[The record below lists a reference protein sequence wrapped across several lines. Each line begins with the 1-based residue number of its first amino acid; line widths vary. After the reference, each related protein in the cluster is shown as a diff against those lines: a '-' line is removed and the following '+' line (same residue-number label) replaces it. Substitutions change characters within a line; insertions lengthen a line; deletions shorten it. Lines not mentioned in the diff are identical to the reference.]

1 MVRNYQ
7 TGPVVFAEGDASV
20 TINGGEYTVQNGFA
34 LHLIQC
40 ASLKLDD
47 GVYVRTTVGD
57 SAETTFTNG
66 YGALY
71 SESTGTLDIQSAT
84 FKSGVQ
90 VHESQIGAFDISTH
104 EVVINGEQLTEDIFI
119 GSFHEAKTENKAYYW
134 YDFHMMALNKV
145 GYNASGEFSFAEGDA
160 LSTTDNNMFIVTND
174 RMAKGKITATFTA
187 PSQNIND
194 NGIIFGMNEDTD
206 EQYFFWEDGPTYYFL
221 FVSDNCNLYLA
232 KVSYN
237 GQAWNEM
244 MVTNPIYNYN
254 HGDVITISVEFDGE
268 GFIDCYANDEWLIS
282 VYDENW
288 TGGTRYGIRCEV
300 PGVVYTDVIVDH
312 DWVPEW

>member
-1 MVRNYQ
+1 MRRFLILMLTIMLAAALV
-7 TGPVVFAEGDASV
+7 ACDSGD
-20 TINGGEYTVQNGFA
+20 
-34 LHLIQC
+34 
-40 ASLKLDD
+40 
-47 GVYVRTTVGD
+47 TTTD
-57 SAETTFTNG
+57 TTAPEETTTETPTEVPTEEVTTEEATTEEATTEEATTEEEVTLPPAEETTEAWTEPEDAPYDRLLNPVISSKN
-66 YGALY
+66 A
-71 SESTGTLDIQSAT
+71 SEI
-84 FKSGVQ
+84 
-90 VHESQIGAFDISTH
+90 
-104 EVVINGEQLTEDIFI
+104 
-119 GSFHEAKTENKAYYW
+119 Y
-134 YDFHMMALNKV
+134 

-312 DWVPEW
+312 DWVPDW